1 VEIVEWVLRHIGAFF
16 SVVLIDLLLAGDNA
30 VVIGLAARGVPLQ
43 YRRRAIILGSMAAI
57 ILRLLFAAVVAVL
70 VNIPLLRAVGG
81 ALLFWIAW
89 KLVAPE
95 AEREHHVAEG
105 TSVAEAVRIIVLADA
120 VMSIDN
126 VLALVA
132 VSHGNLPLLA
142 AGLMLTIPLLVWGS
156 AWLSLFM
163 NRMPWLVYLGGML
176 LVWVAVGMIL
186 HDSVVHRF
194 LPEFIVA
201 AETPVRIVLTLLLS
215 GIALLALRLVQK
227 RAPAVEEVSHR

>member
-1 VEIVEWVLRHIGAFF
+1 MEIFEWVLRHIGPFL

-43 YRRRAIILGSMAAI
+43 YRRRAIVLGSMAAI
-57 ILRLLFAAVVAVL
+57 VLRLLFAAVVSFL

-81 ALLFWIAW
+81 VLLFWIAW

-95 AEREHHVAEG
+95 AEREHHVAQG
-105 TSVAEAVRIIVLADA
+105 TSVIEAVKIIVAADA
-120 VMSIDN
+120 IMSLDN

-186 HDSVVHRF
+186 HDSVIHGL
-194 LPEFIVA
+194 LPGFIVA
-201 AETPVRIVLTLLLS
+201 AETPVRVVLTLLLS
-215 GIALLALRLVQK
+215 GIALLALRIIQRRTPV
-227 RAPAVEEVSHR
+227 AEEVTHR